1 VTHQV
6 VPAVLALTSTHDALL
21 TELAEAR
28 AARTGEDVERARRA
42 VEIDALRAGIEE
54 LQELERRES

>member
-1 VTHQV
+1 MNPLA
-6 VPAVLALTSTHDALL
+6 VPILVLPSTYDALL
-21 TELAEAR
+21 TQLAEAR

-42 VEIDALRAGIEE
+42 VELDVVRAGIEE

>member
-1 VTHQV
+1 MN
-6 VPAVLALTSTHDALL
+6 PIAFPILVLPSTYDALL

-42 VEIDALRAGIEE
+42 VELDVLLAGIEE